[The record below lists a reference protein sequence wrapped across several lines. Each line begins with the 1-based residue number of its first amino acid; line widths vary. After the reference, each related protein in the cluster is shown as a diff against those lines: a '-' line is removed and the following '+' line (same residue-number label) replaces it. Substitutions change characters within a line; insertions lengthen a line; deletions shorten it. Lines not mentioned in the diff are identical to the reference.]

1 MWPIKFVDGPKPDKI
16 RVEKDNIV
24 KKSMKKIAPHVSL
37 MKIGR
42 GKRVFNVP
50 R

>member
-1 MWPIKFVDGPKPDKI
+1 MWPIKFVDGAKPDKI

-24 KKSMKKIAPHVSL
+24 KKSMKKIAPQVNL

-42 GKRVFNVP
+42 REESV
-50 R
+50 